1 MDKQKIKIIRK
12 NDEYSA
18 EYQIG
23 DIFQVDSTWYGG
35 ANVTSV
41 SGIPL
46 SLDKDEYVLLEEAEK
61 EVPIDHYSY
70 ECGVMDCFCE
80 MVASGLKKLA
90 MSHPCDTKAERDSYL
105 PQVKRLCEKYG
116 ILYHPQD
123 EALITDLF
131 LAEANQDKYTY
142 LLAKVEHT
150 DFVDDSDFS
159 FKSGF
164 SKDMKKLWK
173 SCIFEIDDLNASIF
187 QAKVYSNNVA
197 KYWYD
202 NFLELDQRVSDEVN
216 TDKAFRAIDSAL
228 NRNIKNVAPRDHTLL
243 RNAVIAYFKSNDYI
257 DYDTMVQSTL
267 ENYHPVELEQE
278 KMDKVIEKIRELPDK
293 HHFDKQFNTV
303 SSAINARIRKVY
315 DVCQGVQLKITDA
328 IDDFDNTITAYRDID
343 GNQYIKI
350 KTDNDLTF
358 RRFSNQE

>member
-1 MDKQKIKIIRK
+1 M
-12 NDEYSA
+12 
-18 EYQIG
+18 
-23 DIFQVDSTWYGG
+23 
-35 ANVTSV
+35 
-41 SGIPL
+41 
-46 SLDKDEYVLLEEAEK
+46 
-61 EVPIDHYSY
+61 
-70 ECGVMDCFCE
+70 
-80 MVASGLKKLA
+80 
-90 MSHPCDTKAERDSYL
+90 
-105 PQVKRLCEKYG
+105 
-116 ILYHPQD
+116 
-123 EALITDLF
+123 
-131 LAEANQDKYTY
+131 
-142 LLAKVEHT
+142 
-150 DFVDDSDFS
+150 
-159 FKSGF
+159 
-164 SKDMKKLWK
+164 
-173 SCIFEIDDLNASIF
+173 
-187 QAKVYSNNVA
+187 
-197 KYWYD
+197 
-202 NFLELDQRVSDEVN
+202 N

>member
-1 MDKQKIKIIRK
+1 MEIVNQTIRIIDYENNAVYKRDTPDEFSDYVRQLITYINSNTSIREYCTRSVNTEVISCILDIIHNQLDEEFVTEKIDAIAKRLLIKECAAQTTVAHMTNVQKGSFIQ
-12 NDEYSA
+12 A
-18 EYQIG
+18 
-23 DIFQVDSTWYGG
+23 
-35 ANVTSV
+35 
-41 SGIPL
+41 
-46 SLDKDEYVLLEEAEK
+46 LLY
-61 EVPIDHYSY
+61 D
-70 ECGVMDCFCE
+70 D
-80 MVASGLKKLA
+80 
-90 MSHPCDTKAERDSYL
+90 ERD
-105 PQVKRLCEKYG
+105 KY
-116 ILYHPQD
+116 I
-123 EALITDLF
+123 
-131 LAEANQDKYTY
+131 Y